1 MPFTPS
7 PAETATL
14 LRSADRV
21 ARRIVRQC
29 RVPRHEREDLRQD
42 LLTDLFARLKS
53 FHPSRG
59 DLGAFAASCFE
70 HRAIRLVERIK
81 RSRVTMSQVSLD
93 DPQPGGEG
101 LTIGDSVAEADGYG
115 AWLGQPTAAF
125 SAVERRI
132 DLERA
137 LGTLP
142 AELLPLCVGLS
153 ERSPHQLAKASATS
167 RATVYRQLHELR
179 LRLLVAGIP
188 AGA

>member
-7 PAETATL
+7 PAETTAL

-21 ARRIVRQC
+21 ARRIIRQC
-29 RVPRHEREDLRQD
+29 RVAHHEQEDLRQD

-53 FHPSRG
+53 FHPNRG

-70 HRAIRLVERIK
+70 HRALRLIERIK
-81 RSRVTMSQVSLD
+81 RNRAATLPVSLD
-93 DPQPGGEG
+93 EPQPGGDG
-101 LTIGDSVAEADGYG
+101 LTIGESIAESDGYG
-115 AWLGQPTAAF
+115 AWLGQPTNAYAG
-125 SAVERRI
+125 VERRI

-142 AELLPLCVGLS
+142 AEFLPLCTKLT
-153 ERSPHQLAKASATS
+153 ERSPHDLAKASPTS
-167 RATVYRQLHELR
+167 RATLYRHLRELR

-188 AGA
+188 AAA